1 MGLLQSSAYKFQPSV
16 ISGKKNLQVSRLIC
30 TLLRNK
36 HVLPLPEVTKP
47 QSCHATAENHNGE
60 KSLFILTCHN
70 E

>member
-1 MGLLQSSAYKFQPSV
+1 M
-16 ISGKKNLQVSRLIC
+16 GKKLQEACIS
-30 TLLRNK
+30 TYLLGNK

-60 KSLFILTCHN
+60 KSLFILTCYN